1 MILINFMGLNSLS
14 IAKTLEFVLKATGWS
29 NKEKISMRIDEV
41 MDSVYLNGL
50 KNKMPFEL
58 VWFLIHA
65 ERNMILYH
73 EASNYR

>member
-1 MILINFMGLNSLS
+1 MGLNSLS

-50 KNKMPFEL
+50 KNKKP
-58 VWFLIHA
+58 VA
-65 ERNMILYH
+65 NNVYS
-73 EASNYR
+73 A